1 MAGLAR
7 KTNMRTCYSCR
18 APRHCAALASLGQI
32 GGRRTRLAM
41 SRALSASASCVRSVR
56 HQRATPFVAKPIA
69 AAQRACGG
77 LSRAGQDPPVIGAPP
92 LCRGRVPSS
101 GRTACSRVA
110 RVWRPSRP
118 RSSVIRCVRRCPP
131 AHVGYLL
138 REGLTRDWEKA
149 RLFGPTATRPIS
161 SRSVSAAKGSG
172 GVHLGQPLRELLRQT
187 SDAYPGVTVRAP
199 ATGEHECALRFFAN
213 GRLEEADISAAT
225 SPPRTRITTIFL
237 IQDTSEFSFQR
248 PDTSAICMT
257 QSVHS
262 SRDKVG
268 GFYCLTVTFRLPDV
282 APAVSPRLY
291 HGAQGSRHWGLRGVP
306 ATRSGSPR
314 ITGTEHP

>member
-1 MAGLAR
+1 MLAI
-7 KTNMRTCYSCR
+7 SCAR
-18 APRHCAALASLGQI
+18 ASPGT
-32 GGRRTRLAM
+32 GR
-41 SRALSASASCVRSVR
+41 
-56 HQRATPFVAKPIA
+56 
-69 AAQRACGG
+69 
-77 LSRAGQDPPVIGAPP
+77 
-92 LCRGRVPSS
+92 
-101 GRTACSRVA
+101 
-110 RVWRPSRP
+110 
-118 RSSVIRCVRRCPP
+118 
-131 AHVGYLL
+131 
-138 REGLTRDWEKA
+138 KA

-172 GVHLGQPLRELLRQT
+172 DVHLGQPLGELLRQT

-225 SPPRTRITTIFL
+225 SPPRARITTIFL

-268 GFYCLTVTFRLPDV
+268 GFYCLTWGCNVPLARCSSGCQSEVVSWRAGFEALGTSRNPPH
-282 APAVSPRLY
+282 AAAAAVP
-291 HGAQGSRHWGLRGVP
+291 
-306 ATRSGSPR
+306 GSPAPP
-314 ITGTEHP
+314 HP